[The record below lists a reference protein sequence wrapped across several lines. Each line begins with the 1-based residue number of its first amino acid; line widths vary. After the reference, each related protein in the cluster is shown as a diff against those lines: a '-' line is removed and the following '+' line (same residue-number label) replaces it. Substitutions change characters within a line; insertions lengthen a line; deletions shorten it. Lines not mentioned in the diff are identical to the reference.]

1 MLLNVN
7 DGIFFEFIPADRY
20 FEDEAP
26 RLTVGGKLG
35 VQYAVVLSS
44 NAGL

>member
-20 FEDEAP
+20 FDEAPP
-26 RLTVGGKLG
+26 RLTVGEVELG
-35 VQYAVVLSS
+35 VQ
-44 NAGL
+44 

>member
-1 MLLNVN
+1 MLLNN

-26 RLTVGGKLG
+26 RLTVGEVELG
-35 VQYAVVLSS
+35 VSMRWS
-44 NAGL
+44 